1 MYTCRCVNACMYM
14 YVWISYSSSQFCS
27 AYPLIQRQHVDSLC

>member
-1 MYTCRCVNACMYM
+1 MYTCMCVNACMYM

-27 AYPLIQRQHVDSLC
+27 ADPLIQRQHVDSLC